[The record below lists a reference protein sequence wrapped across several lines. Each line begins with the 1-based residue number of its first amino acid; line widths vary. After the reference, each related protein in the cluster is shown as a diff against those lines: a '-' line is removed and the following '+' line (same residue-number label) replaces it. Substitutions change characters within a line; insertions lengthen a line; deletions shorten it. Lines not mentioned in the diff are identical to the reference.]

1 MVGRVLE
8 ACGQRLEATEQYENA
23 WNLREEI
30 TGLKGSTTDT
40 DADYNQLLFYW
51 CH

>member
-1 MVGRVLE
+1 MLGKILE
-8 ACGQRLEATEQYENA
+8 ALGERIKATEQYEKA
-23 WNLREEI
+23 WTLREAI

-51 CH
+51 SH